1 MRDILH
7 RIDGP
12 DGRALVLQVP
22 SVLNHEN
29 ADSLLESAERWLP
42 NRDDAS
48 AILDFASVTL
58 ISTIGIAAL
67 LQIEDLCRQ
76 RGASFALAAV
86 PSRHLALLKML
97 HLGDRFRTFAT
108 VEDGLGAI
116 G

>member
-1 MRDILH
+1 VRDVLH

-12 DGRALVLQVP
+12 NARALVLLLP
-22 SVLNHEN
+22 KVLNHEN
-29 ADSLLESAERWLP
+29 ADSLFECADRWLP

-48 AILDFASVTL
+48 AVLDFASVTL

-76 RGASFALAAV
+76 RGAAFAIAAV
-86 PSRHLALLKML
+86 PARQLSLLKML
-97 HLGDRFRTFAT
+97 HLGDRFRTFPT
-108 VEDGLGAI
+108 VEDALGAV